1 MRHLTAAIV
10 ATAVLFLG
18 AGCGDSGPAE
28 ADTATTASA
37 SAAPTASVAALP
49 DAQVCGDLKAV
60 HLQYSVKFPENVEK
74 TTAAIKK
81 GDDAVIDAAEK
92 EERATAVEWSGKLEP
107 LATQVQG
114 PELRK
119 ALDDLVAALKRYNA
133 GNGADGLADLLQRSR
148 DASAALIKSC
158 P

>member
-28 ADTATTASA
+28 ADTATTT
-37 SAAPTASVAALP
+37 SAAPTASVSASP
-49 DAQVCGDLKAV
+49 DGQVCVDLKAV
-60 HLQYSVKFPENVEK
+60 HLQYSVKFTENVEK

-81 GDDAVIDAAEK
+81 GDDAAIDAAEK

-107 LATQVQG
+107 LAAQVQG

-148 DASAALIKSC
+148 DTTAALIRSC